1 MPTLDQQQEE
11 NAILHELRL
20 SRFDGIAITTGA
32 IGAVAVLYLICKDV
46 IPFLPV
52 AAIFILLFPFRQ
64 YKAARSILFTVGS
77 LFIFWLVVSLSGLLF
92 SFVVGMLLAYIFN
105 PLVTTLHKRW
115 KISRALSS
123 IVIVLLLV
131 AVCGFTGWLIVPV
144 MIDQIASLIE
154 VGSHY
159 IQNNAAT
166 LNEQGLTKFL
176 VSLGVPK
183 SYATSFLND
192 QLFPAL
198 KNFAS
203 STPGMAMSLVSAI
216 PTVMTR
222 VLDVVMI
229 PLVTI
234 YFLKDWESIG
244 TSLLGLIPP
253 KNRPHWKITFKNID
267 HILYGFI
274 RGQSLVA
281 AIIGTIS
288 GLGLW
293 IAGIPYAGL
302 LGLMIGI
309 MDLVPTI
316 GLILSIV
323 FVELVIIVT
332 MPITASNILLGI
344 FIIIGLHLIE
354 TYYLGPKIVGKGV
367 GIPPLLIIMSIFI
380 FGYFMGILGMF
391 LAVPLTGIILLFI
404 REYRQALVTNPSA
417 Q

>member
-11 NAILHELRL
+11 NAILHERRL

-32 IGAVAVLYLICKDV
+32 IGAVAVLYLIFKDV

-404 REYRQALVTNPSA
+404 REYRQALVTNPST

>member
-11 NAILHELRL
+11 NAILHERRL

-253 KNRPHWKITFKNID
+253 KNHPHWKITFKNID

-404 REYRQALVTNPSA
+404 REYRQALVTNPST

>member
-1 MPTLDQQQEE
+1 MSTLYQQQEE
-11 NAILHELRL
+11 NAILQERRF
-20 SRFDGIAITTGA
+20 SRYDGVAITTGA

-77 LFIFWLVVSLSGLLF
+77 LFIFWLVVSLAGLLF
-92 SFVVGMLLAYIFN
+92 PFVVGLLLAYIFN
-105 PLVTTLHKRW
+105 PFVTMLHKRW

-123 IVIVLLLV
+123 IIIVLLLV
-131 AVCGFTGWLIVPV
+131 SICGFAGWLIVPV
-144 MIDQIASLIE
+144 MIDQITSLFE
-154 VGSHY
+154 VGSDY
-159 IQNNAAT
+159 IQNHAAT
-166 LNEQGLTKFL
+166 LNEKGLTKFL
-176 VSLGVPK
+176 VSFGIPK
-183 SYATSFLND
+183 PYVTSFLND

-198 KNFAS
+198 KNFAA

-216 PTVMTR
+216 PAVMAR

-302 LGLMIGI
+302 LGLMIAI

-323 FVELVIIVT
+323 FVELVIVVT
-332 MPITASNILLGI
+332 MSITASNIFLGI

-367 GIPPLLIIMSIFI
+367 GIPPLLIIMSVFI
-380 FGYFMGILGMF
+380 FGYFMGIIGMF

>member
-11 NAILHELRL
+11 HIVVEDQRL
-20 SRFDGIAITTGA
+20 SRYDGIAITTGA

-92 SFVVGMLLAYIFN
+92 PFVAGLLLAYIFN

-154 VGSHY
+154 VGSNY
-159 IQNNAAT
+159 IQNNAAA

-183 SYATSFLND
+183 SYVTSFLND

-302 LGLMIGI
+302 LGLMIAI

-316 GLILSIV
+316 GLILSIL
-323 FVELVIIVT
+323 FVELVIIIT